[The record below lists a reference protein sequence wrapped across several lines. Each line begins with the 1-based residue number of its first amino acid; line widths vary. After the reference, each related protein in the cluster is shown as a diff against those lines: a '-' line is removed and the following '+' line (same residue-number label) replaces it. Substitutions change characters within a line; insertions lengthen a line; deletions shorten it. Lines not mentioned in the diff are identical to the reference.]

1 MNSVL
6 PGAIVTEAIETM
18 AARRG
23 VTMEEQNAKLAKF
36 HAMKRVGQ
44 ADEVGHLKHACSACM
59 QA

>member
-23 VTMEEQNAKLAKF
+23 VTMEEQNAKLAEF

-44 ADEVGHLKHACSACM
+44 ADEVGQC
-59 QA
+59 